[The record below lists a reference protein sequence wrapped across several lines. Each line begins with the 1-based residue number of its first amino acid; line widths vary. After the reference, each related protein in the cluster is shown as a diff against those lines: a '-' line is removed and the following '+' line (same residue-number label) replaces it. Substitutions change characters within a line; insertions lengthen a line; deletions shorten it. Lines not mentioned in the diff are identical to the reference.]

1 MRTHRRDH
9 SAHLWNPHAG
19 ATPKSALS
27 GYVCATRQSACGQHG
42 ARCSKHLHPTSLKSL
57 LCTLS
62 RCHETDLPHR
72 STCNR
77 LLNFHDVLLWRCNH
91 PLRIVKVTSRIGHFN
106 YALVRTYYYRRIWFI
121 KPWYLSGRVLF
132 TNCGKRTANSF
143 EEFMRNP
150 RPDQEK

>member
-9 SAHLWNPHAG
+9 SAHLRNPHAG

-77 LLNFHDVLLWRCNH
+77 LLNFHDVLLCLSTH
-91 PLRIVKVTSRIGHFN
+91 PLPILTLTSITDHFN
-106 YALVRTYYYRRIWFI
+106 YLLLI
-121 KPWYLSGRVLF
+121 
-132 TNCGKRTANSF
+132 
-143 EEFMRNP
+143 
-150 RPDQEK
+150 